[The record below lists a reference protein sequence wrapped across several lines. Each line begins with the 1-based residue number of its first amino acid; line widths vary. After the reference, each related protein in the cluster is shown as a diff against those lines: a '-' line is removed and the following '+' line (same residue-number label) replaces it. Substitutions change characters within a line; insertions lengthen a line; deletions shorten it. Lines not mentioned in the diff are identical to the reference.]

1 VRLEGEWDKFGVYRT
16 EACLTI
22 IYKSREKNRSRK
34 TKHTFY
40 LTLTARI
47 KHVMQLAKDSYK
59 WSSGRRMPAV
69 SFVGDLSE
77 FGLTVGESD
86 VELSGS
92 GDDSL
97 SILSDKSAC

>member
-1 VRLEGEWDKFGVYRT
+1 MVEVIWSVHGEKAG
-16 EACLTI
+16 LPI
-22 IYKSREKNRSRK
+22 IYKSSEKNRSRK
-34 TKHTFY
+34 TKHRFY

-77 FGLTVGESD
+77 FGGSVGESD

-92 GDDSL
+92 GDDVL
-97 SILSDKSAC
+97 SILKSKKRVLE

>member
-1 VRLEGEWDKFGVYRT
+1 
-16 EACLTI
+16 
-22 IYKSREKNRSRK
+22 
-34 TKHTFY
+34 
-40 LTLTARI
+40 
-47 KHVMQLAKDSYK
+47 MQLAKDSSK

-86 VELSGS
+86 VELSSS

-97 SILSDKSAC
+97 SILSDKKRVLKNGG